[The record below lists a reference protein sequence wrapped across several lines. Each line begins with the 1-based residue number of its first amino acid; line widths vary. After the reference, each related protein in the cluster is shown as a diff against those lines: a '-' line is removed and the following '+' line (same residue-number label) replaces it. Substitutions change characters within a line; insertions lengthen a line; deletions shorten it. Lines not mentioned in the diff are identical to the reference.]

1 MLESLLERVRRRA
14 AEPRHGAV
22 VIPPLTV
29 PRFDVSPVGTGA
41 AATSA
46 RTQPQPA
53 PIEEELE
60 EYEDELIEIIDDG
73 ESAPDSAPAP
83 APEAHPLELS
93 ASVPSVEMRRRILP
107 PSLSPAQAAVPAPSA
122 PRPAPA
128 STRAVAS
135 VAVVPGESLRAEVVA
150 RKPVAPA
157 AVAQSLGVRRDARAA
172 SFTELLDASLKLG
185 S

>member
-1 MLESLLERVRRRA
+1 MASRSMLESLLERVRRRA
-14 AEPRHGAV
+14 AEPRQGAL
-22 VIPPLTV
+22 VIPPLTA
-29 PRFDVSPVGTGA
+29 PRFDVSPGP
-41 AATSA
+41 ATSA
-46 RTQPQPA
+46 RSQPQPA
-53 PIEEELE
+53 PVEEELE

-73 ESAPDSAPAP
+73 ESAPDS

-107 PSLSPAQAAVPAPSA
+107 PSLSPAQAAVAPGA
-122 PRPAPA
+122 PRPAAA
-128 STRAVAS
+128 STRTVAS
-135 VAVVPGESLRAEVVA
+135 VAVVAGESLRAEVVA

-157 AVAQSLGVRRDARAA
+157 AVAQSVGVRRDARAA